1 MLWKGSQVPQEGNE
15 EEAVTKKAITNIH
28 KYFTTF
34 FYLFLFFQLLY
45 SRAIYMWLLL
55 YFITFSLYRFT
66 HDIYPHPHPRLQS
79 GKTFCASFCASQAQ
93 GGLFC
98 WCVCLSLREH
108 WERFG
113 WDWMKCT
120 RCERLLLEKSFYL
133 CVVFLLRHLQITL
146 DSEQPMLKQK
156 RIIPSVWGG
165 IKRFEHFQYKEASI
179 FLIVHSI
186 YLWVDF
192 AFFRRL
198 N

>member
-1 MLWKGSQVPQEGNE
+1 MLWKGSQVPQEGKE
-15 EEAVTKKAITNIH
+15 EEAVTKKAITNIN

-34 FYLFLFFQLLY
+34 FYLFLFFN
-45 SRAIYMWLLL
+45 
-55 YFITFSLYRFT
+55 YFTLSLFFYTFLPTTFT
-66 HDIYPHPHPRLQS
+66 HTHTHDFRAEKRSAQASAHPL
-79 GKTFCASFCASQAQ
+79 SQAQ

-98 WCVCLSLREH
+98 VLTVFDGVFVCH
-108 WERFG
+108 WESFG

-133 CVVFLLRHLQITL
+133 CVVFLLRHLKITL

-165 IKRFEHFQYKEASI
+165 IKSFEHFQCKEASI

-186 YLWVDF
+186 Y
-192 AFFRRL
+192 FRT
-198 N
+198 